1 MRDLQWFFFACWVLT
16 CTWGAFYALRGLDRI
31 ARGARR
37 NRRGTRLVRGLLSS
51 GALRRITP

>member
-1 MRDLQWFFFACWVLT
+1 MIAMQYFFLGCWVLT
-16 CTWGAFYALRGLDRI
+16 CTWGAYYGLRGINRL